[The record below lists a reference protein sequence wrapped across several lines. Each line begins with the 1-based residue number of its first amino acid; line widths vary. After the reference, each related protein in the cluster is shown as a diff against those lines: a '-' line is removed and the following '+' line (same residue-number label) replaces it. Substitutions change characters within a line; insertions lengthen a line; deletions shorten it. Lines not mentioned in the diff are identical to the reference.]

1 MKSGQKRR
9 NTGAGEKEEQ
19 ILSFGQIEGVLC
31 GVHGFRSCSCSMSK
45 TVIWERVSMIFNN
58 FTFSFH
64 CFSDSFLCALLLKT
78 KNLEEKSLL
87 VCKTIMQ
94 HNTKI
99 VKKMQVPYVR
109 NIGVSQPDRKCLWIV
124 HLLQPQISSF
134 FLSQKAIWEHSLPQ
148 QIVWI
153 HSLNSSRWVGTE

>member
-1 MKSGQKRR
+1 MQVQETKKNKFCLLDRLR
-9 NTGAGEKEEQ
+9 
-19 ILSFGQIEGVLC
+19 GVLC

-99 VKKMQVPYVR
+99 VKKIQVPYVR
-109 NIGVSQPDRKCLWIV
+109 NIGVSQPDRKCL
-124 HLLQPQISSF
+124 
-134 FLSQKAIWEHSLPQ
+134 
-148 QIVWI
+148 
-153 HSLNSSRWVGTE
+153 